1 MPYKRFVSFADVF
14 PFWREK
20 KIIFKTSNKKSISP
34 FIIILKLPDVNLI
47 VADMFEFLGNMHGN
61 WLQFSRSNT
70 IELVPVDPV
79 FFIWFL
85 LYRIII

>member
-20 KIIFKTSNKKSISP
+20 KLFSKRQIRNSFPHLLLYWI
-34 FIIILKLPDVNLI
+34 KLPDVNLI

-79 FFIWFL
+79 FLFDFYYW
-85 LYRIII
+85 III